1 MIAET
6 KSIEENLDYNKL
18 SSIGGNKKVYGL
30 DSFKTLEKLIK
41 DIHTKNI
48 KIDEAEMKE
57 NKFSE
62 NLDEQRDYPARGSKY
77 KDLQESF
84 SKNVK
89 KKENMTNVKKRFMDL
104 KMEYYHLLKRMVI
117 KSHIF

>member
-6 KSIEENLDYNKL
+6 KSIEENLDYSKL

-89 KKENMTNVKKRFMDL
+89 KKENMTNVKKLFMDL